1 MSDANTWR
9 LAVEHI
15 SRYHYEASIQGSVM
29 SLRLYPRKDQGQRV
43 LSFRLEIEPET
54 VPIEFQ
60 DSYGNTCHMIS
71 IHKQISESILIKSK
85 MEVATARAP
94 DLTDD
99 VDSNLWEI
107 LADIA
112 NPVLYWDYLNP
123 SRFTRNCPALDVFI
137 SAHGIRKSAS
147 PLSSLLHTSSLLY
160 SNFRYEPGITAV
172 DSSIEKILETGRGVC
187 QDYTHVL
194 LAIARSWGIPSR
206 YVSGYL
212 QLDGEVGE
220 DRVPPT
226 GASHAWG
233 EFLLPYCGWVGID
246 PTNDTIV
253 DQRYIRI
260 AVGRDYADVPPT
272 KGVVFGG
279 SNSLLD
285 VRVTVNH
292 TDGIIPSKES
302 SEERLKFDQ

>member
-1 MSDANTWR
+1 
-9 LAVEHI
+9 
-15 SRYHYEASIQGSVM
+15 M
-29 SLRLYPRKDQGQRV
+29 SLRLYPREDQGQRV
-43 LSFRLEIEPET
+43 LRFRLEVEPET

-71 IHKQISESILIKSK
+71 IHKQISDLILVKSK
-85 MEVATARAP
+85 TEVATARGP
-94 DLTDD
+94 DLIDD
-99 VDSNLWEI
+99 IDSNLWKI
-107 LADIA
+107 LTDIA

-137 SAHGIRKSAS
+137 SVHGIRKGAS
-147 PLSSLLHTSSLLY
+147 PLSSLLHASSILY
-160 SNFRYEPGITAV
+160 SKFRYEPGITTV
-172 DSSIEKILETGRGVC
+172 DSSIERILESVRGVC

-212 QLDGEVGE
+212 QLEGEVGV

-233 EFLLPYCGWVGID
+233 EFLLPFCGWVGID

-253 DQRYIRI
+253 DHRYIRI

-272 KGVVFGG
+272 KGVIFGG

-292 TDGIIPSKES
+292 TDGVVAGKES
-302 SEERLKFDQ
+302 SEEHFKFDQ

>member
-1 MSDANTWR
+1 MS
-9 LAVEHI
+9 
-15 SRYHYEASIQGSVM
+15 M
-29 SLRLYPRKDQGQRV
+29 RLYPREDQGQRV

-54 VPIEFQ
+54 VALEFQ
-60 DSYGNTCHMIS
+60 DSFGNTCHMIS
-71 IHKQISESILIKSK
+71 IHNQISDSILIKSK
-85 MEVATARAP
+85 TEVATSRAP

-99 VDSNLWEI
+99 ADSNSWGI

-112 NPVLYWDYLNP
+112 NLVLYWDYLNP

-147 PLSSLLHTSSLLY
+147 PLSSLLHASSILY
-160 SNFRYEPGITAV
+160 SKIRYEPGITEV
-172 DSSIEKILETGRGVC
+172 DSSIESNLETGRGVC
-187 QDYTHVL
+187 QDYTQVL

-212 QLDGEVGE
+212 QLEGEVGK
-220 DRVPPT
+220 DRMPPA

-233 EFLLPYCGWVGID
+233 EFLLPCYGWVGID
-246 PTNDTIV
+246 PTNDAIV
-253 DQRYIRI
+253 DHRYIRM
-260 AVGRDYADVPPT
+260 AVGRDYVDVPPT
-272 KGVVFGG
+272 KGVIFGR

-292 TDGIIPSKES
+292 TDGAVTGKES
-302 SEERLKFDQ
+302 TEEPFKFDQ